1 LLSEAGSEK
10 VFVPSDFDEAT
21 FMEKWFCFGSMG
33 AAGLV
38 LVLFLLDLVMGF
50 PFGGSS
56 LIDVFGL
63 ITAGIVFFL
72 GFFFLF
78 QING

>member
-1 LLSEAGSEK
+1 MLYATGLVNCLSRLIL
-10 VFVPSDFDEAT
+10 DEAT

-56 LIDVFGL
+56 LIDIFGL

-72 GFFFLF
+72 GFDAFRDL
-78 QING
+78 N

>member
-1 LLSEAGSEK
+1 
-10 VFVPSDFDEAT
+10 
-21 FMEKWFCFGSMG
+21 MEKWFCFGSMG

-38 LVLFLLDLVMGF
+38 LVLFLLDLVLGF

-56 LIDVFGL
+56 LIDIFGL

-72 GFFFLF
+72 GFDAYRDL
-78 QING
+78 N

>member
-1 LLSEAGSEK
+1 MLNEAGSEI
-10 VFVPSDFDEAT
+10 FVLSDFDEAT

-38 LVLFLLDLVMGF
+38 LILFLMDLVMGI
-50 PFGGSS
+50 PFGGSG
-56 LIDVFGL
+56 LIDIFGL

-72 GFFFLF
+72 GFDAFRDL
-78 QING
+78 N